1 MQQQSQDRDCNENPR
16 HACARFQIPYVNRI
30 KVTPAKTNVFSKVG
44 HQLDVSRA
52 ASPKINGLLLL
63 HPSIFGF
70 TDNYSNVNDAL

>member
-1 MQQQSQDRDCNENPR
+1 
-16 HACARFQIPYVNRI
+16 VNRI